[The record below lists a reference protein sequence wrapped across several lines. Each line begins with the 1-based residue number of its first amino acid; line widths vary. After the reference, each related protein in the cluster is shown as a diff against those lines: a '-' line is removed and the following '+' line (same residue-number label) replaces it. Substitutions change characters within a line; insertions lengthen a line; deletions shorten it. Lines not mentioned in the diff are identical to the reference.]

1 MKRIL
6 TGISILMFGLVL
18 GGVSSYFY
26 VKSTIRAPTSTLKVK
41 SSSSSKEEKE
51 TFVAPSESSENMQE
65 TKEQSNA
72 QVSALEEQIRRMKDE
87 EKQQKDR
94 QRQVYLLIEQFGE
107 KWLNYKTV
115 YQRNQS
121 VRMFL
126 TDKAIEENGIDVDPH
141 VEEPTDGE
149 IYQIAQN
156 LKNEK
161 QWLLFGRERSKGGD
175 NFILIV
181 FGLDDSFKK
190 IDQMKISY
198 VRTAY

>member
-1 MKRIL
+1 MKKIL
-6 TGISILMFGLVL
+6 TVISILMFGLVL

-26 VKSTIRAPTSTLKVK
+26 AKSTIRAPTSTLKVK

-94 QRQVYLLIEQFGE
+94 QRQTYQLIEQFGE
-107 KWLNYKTV
+107 KWLNYKSV

-126 TDKAIEENGIDVDPH
+126 TDKAIGENGIDVDPH

>member
-26 VKSTIRAPTSTLKVK
+26 AKSTIRAPTSALKEK
-41 SSSSSKEEKE
+41 TNSTSSKEKE
-51 TFVAPSESSENMQE
+51 TFVAPSESSERTQE
-65 TKEQSNA
+65 AKEQPNV
-72 QVSALEEQIRRMKDE
+72 QIDALEAQIRRMQEEAQKTKD
-87 EKQQKDR
+87 K
-94 QRQVYLLIEQFGE
+94 QRQMYQLIEQFGE
-107 KWLNYKTV
+107 KWLNYKSV

-126 TDKAIEENGIDVDPH
+126 TDKAVEENGIDVDPH

-181 FGLDDSFKK
+181 LGLDDTFQQ

>member
-94 QRQVYLLIEQFGE
+94 QRQTYQLIEQFGE
-107 KWLNYKTV
+107 KWLNYKSV

-126 TDKAIEENGIDVDPH
+126 TDKAIGENGIDVDPH

>member
-94 QRQVYLLIEQFGE
+94 QRQTYQLIEQFGE
-107 KWLNYKTV
+107 KWLNYKSV

-126 TDKAIEENGIDVDPH
+126 TDKAIGENGIDVDPH

-181 FGLDDSFKK
+181 LGLDDTFQQ

>member
-41 SSSSSKEEKE
+41 STSSSKEEKE
-51 TFVAPSESSENMQE
+51 TFVAPSESSENTQE

-94 QRQVYLLIEQFGE
+94 QRQTYQLIEQFGE
-107 KWLNYKTV
+107 KWLNYKSV

-126 TDKAIEENGIDVDPH
+126 TDKAIGENGIDVDPH

-181 FGLDDSFKK
+181 FGLDDSFQK

>member
-26 VKSTIRAPTSTLKVK
+26 AKSTIRAPTSTLKVK

-94 QRQVYLLIEQFGE
+94 QRQTYQLIEQFGE
-107 KWLNYKTV
+107 KWLNYKSV

-126 TDKAIEENGIDVDPH
+126 TDKAIGENGIDVDPH

-181 FGLDDSFKK
+181 LGLDDTFQH

>member
-126 TDKAIEENGIDVDPH
+126 TDKAIEENGIDVNPH

>member
-51 TFVAPSESSENMQE
+51 TFVAPSESSENTQE

>member
-26 VKSTIRAPTSTLKVK
+26 AKSTIRAPTSTLKVK

>member
-41 SSSSSKEEKE
+41 SASSSKEEKE

-94 QRQVYLLIEQFGE
+94 QRQAYQLIEQFGE
-107 KWLNYKTV
+107 KWLNYKSV

-126 TDKAIEENGIDVDPH
+126 TDKAIGENGIDVDPH

-181 FGLDDSFKK
+181 LGLDDTFQQ

>member
-1 MKRIL
+1 MKTVIKGITIL
-6 TGISILMFGLVL
+6 IVGLVI
-18 GGVSSYFY
+18 GGIGSYY
-26 VKSTIRAPTSTLKVK
+26 YAKNTIRAPTSALNEK
-41 SSSSSKEEKE
+41 SQLSSDKGKE
-51 TFVAPSESSENMQE
+51 TVIVPSESSENKQE

-107 KWLNYKTV
+107 KWLNYKSI
-115 YQRNQS
+115 YQRNQN
-121 VRMFL
+121 VKPFL
-126 TDKAIEENGIDVDPH
+126 TDRAIQENGIEVDPH
-141 VEEPTDGE
+141 VEEPTEGE

-161 QWLLFGRERSKGGD
+161 QWMLFGRERSKGGD

-181 FGLDDSFKK
+181 FGLEDSFKK

>member
-94 QRQVYLLIEQFGE
+94 QRQAYQLIEQFGE
-107 KWLNYKTV
+107 KWLNYKSV

-126 TDKAIEENGIDVDPH
+126 TDKAIGENGIDVDPH

-175 NFILIV
+175 DFILIV
-181 FGLDDSFKK
+181 LGLDDTFQQ

>member
-94 QRQVYLLIEQFGE
+94 QRQAYQLIEQFGE
-107 KWLNYKTV
+107 KWLNYKSV

-126 TDKAIEENGIDVDPH
+126 TDKAIGENGIDVDPH

-181 FGLDDSFKK
+181 LGLDDTFQQ

>member
-1 MKRIL
+1 MKKIL
-6 TGISILMFGLVL
+6 TVISILMFGLVL

-26 VKSTIRAPTSTLKVK
+26 AKSTIRAPTSTLKVK

-94 QRQVYLLIEQFGE
+94 QRQAYQLIEQFGE
-107 KWLNYKTV
+107 KWLNYKSV

-126 TDKAIEENGIDVDPH
+126 TDKAIGENGIDVDPH

-181 FGLDDSFKK
+181 LGLDDTFQQ

>member
-1 MKRIL
+1 MKTVIKGMAIL
-6 TGISILMFGLVL
+6 MVGLIIGGIS
-18 GGVSSYFY
+18 SYY
-26 VKSTIRAPTSTLKVK
+26 YAKNTIRAPTSTLKVK

-51 TFVAPSESSENMQE
+51 TFIAPSESSENTQE
-65 TKEQSNA
+65 TKGQSNT
-72 QVSALEEQIRRMKDE
+72 QVSEFEEQIRRMKDE

-107 KWLNYKTV
+107 KWLNYKSI
-115 YQRNQS
+115 YQRNQN
-121 VRMFL
+121 VKPFL
-126 TDKAIEENGIDVDPH
+126 TDRAIQENGIEVDPH
-141 VEEPTDGE
+141 VEEPTEGE

-161 QWLLFGRERSKGGD
+161 QWMLFGRERSKGGD

-181 FGLDDSFKK
+181 FGLDDSFQK

>member
-51 TFVAPSESSENMQE
+51 TFVAPSESSENTQE

-72 QVSALEEQIRRMKDE
+72 QVSVLEEQIRRMKDE

-94 QRQVYLLIEQFGE
+94 QRQAYQLIEQFGE
-107 KWLNYKTV
+107 KWLNYKSV

-126 TDKAIEENGIDVDPH
+126 TDKAIGENGIDVDPH

-181 FGLDDSFKK
+181 LGLDDTFQQ

>member
-1 MKRIL
+1 
-6 TGISILMFGLVL
+6 
-18 GGVSSYFY
+18 
-26 VKSTIRAPTSTLKVK
+26 STIRAPTSTLKVK

-94 QRQVYLLIEQFGE
+94 QRQAYQLIEQFGE
-107 KWLNYKTV
+107 KWLNYKSV

-126 TDKAIEENGIDVDPH
+126 TDKAIGENGIDVDPH

-181 FGLDDSFKK
+181 LGL
-190 IDQMKISY
+190 
-198 VRTAY
+198 

>member
-94 QRQVYLLIEQFGE
+94 QRQTYQLIEQFGE
-107 KWLNYKTV
+107 KWLNYKSV

-126 TDKAIEENGIDVDPH
+126 TDKAVEENGIDVDPH

-181 FGLDDSFKK
+181 LGLDDTFQQ

>member
-26 VKSTIRAPTSTLKVK
+26 AKSTIRAPTSTLKVK

-94 QRQVYLLIEQFGE
+94 QRQTYQLIEQFGE
-107 KWLNYKTV
+107 KWLNYKSV

-126 TDKAIEENGIDVDPH
+126 TDKAIGENGIDVDPH

>member
-51 TFVAPSESSENMQE
+51 KFVAPSESSESTQE
-65 TKEQSNA
+65 AKEQPNV
-72 QVSALEEQIRRMKDE
+72 QIDALEAQIRRMQEETQKTKD
-87 EKQQKDR
+87 K
-94 QRQVYLLIEQFGE
+94 QRQTYQLIEQFGE
-107 KWLNYKTV
+107 KWLNYKSV

-181 FGLDDSFKK
+181 FGLDDSFQK

>member
-26 VKSTIRAPTSTLKVK
+26 AKSTIRAPTSALKEK
-41 SSSSSKEEKE
+41 TNSTSNKEKE
-51 TFVAPSESSENMQE
+51 TFVAPSESSENTQE

-94 QRQVYLLIEQFGE
+94 QRQTYQLIEQFGE
-107 KWLNYKTV
+107 RWLNYKSV

-126 TDKAIEENGIDVDPH
+126 TDKAIGENGIDVDPH

-181 FGLDDSFKK
+181 LGLDDTFQQ

>member
-41 SSSSSKEEKE
+41 SASSSKEEKE
-51 TFVAPSESSENMQE
+51 TFVAPSESSENTQE

-94 QRQVYLLIEQFGE
+94 QRQTYQLIEQFGE
-107 KWLNYKTV
+107 KWLNYKSV

-126 TDKAIEENGIDVDPH
+126 TDKAIGENGIDVDPH

-181 FGLDDSFKK
+181 LGLDDTFQQ

>member
-26 VKSTIRAPTSTLKVK
+26 AESTIRAPTSTLKVK

-94 QRQVYLLIEQFGE
+94 QRQTYQLIEQFGE
-107 KWLNYKTV
+107 KWLNYKSV

-126 TDKAIEENGIDVDPH
+126 TDKAIGENGIDVDPH

-181 FGLDDSFKK
+181 FGLDDSFQK

>member
-41 SSSSSKEEKE
+41 SASSSKEEKE
-51 TFVAPSESSENMQE
+51 TFVAPSESSENTQE

-94 QRQVYLLIEQFGE
+94 QRQTYQLIEQFGE
-107 KWLNYKTV
+107 KWLNYKSV

-126 TDKAIEENGIDVDPH
+126 TDKAIGENGIDVDPH

-149 IYQIAQN
+149 ICQIAQN

-181 FGLDDSFKK
+181 LGLDDTFQQ

>member
-1 MKRIL
+1 MAIL
-6 TGISILMFGLVL
+6 MVGLIIGGIS
-18 GGVSSYFY
+18 SYY
-26 VKSTIRAPTSTLKVK
+26 YAKNTIRAPTSTLKVK

-51 TFVAPSESSENMQE
+51 TFIAPSESSENTQE
-65 TKEQSNA
+65 TKGQSNT

-107 KWLNYKTV
+107 KWLNYKSI
-115 YQRNQS
+115 YQRNQN
-121 VRMFL
+121 VKPFL
-126 TDKAIEENGIDVDPH
+126 TDRAIQENGIEVDPH
-141 VEEPTDGE
+141 VEEPTEGE

-161 QWLLFGRERSKGGD
+161 QWMLFGRERSKGGD

-181 FGLDDSFKK
+181 FGLDDSFQK

>member
-51 TFVAPSESSENMQE
+51 TFVAPSESSENTQE

-94 QRQVYLLIEQFGE
+94 QRQTYQLIEQFGE
-107 KWLNYKTV
+107 KWLNYKSV

-126 TDKAIEENGIDVDPH
+126 TDKAVEENGIDVDPH

-181 FGLDDSFKK
+181 LGLDDTFQQ

>member
-94 QRQVYLLIEQFGE
+94 QRQAYQLIEQFGE
-107 KWLNYKTV
+107 KWLNYKSV

-126 TDKAIEENGIDVDPH
+126 TDKAVEENGIDVDPH

-181 FGLDDSFKK
+181 LGLDDTFQQ
-190 IDQMKISY
+190 INQMKISY

>member
-26 VKSTIRAPTSTLKVK
+26 AKSTIRAPTSTLKVK

-94 QRQVYLLIEQFGE
+94 QRQTYQLIEQFGE
-107 KWLNYKTV
+107 KWLNYKSV

-126 TDKAIEENGIDVDPH
+126 TDKAIGENGIDVDPH

-181 FGLDDSFKK
+181 LGLDDTFQQ

>member
-26 VKSTIRAPTSTLKVK
+26 AKSTIRAPTSTLKVK

-94 QRQVYLLIEQFGE
+94 QRQTYQLIEQFGE
-107 KWLNYKTV
+107 KWLNYKSV

-126 TDKAIEENGIDVDPH
+126 TDKAIGENGIDVDPH

-181 FGLDDSFKK
+181 FGLDDSFQK

>member
-94 QRQVYLLIEQFGE
+94 QRQTYQLIEQFGE
-107 KWLNYKTV
+107 KWLNYKSV

-126 TDKAIEENGIDVDPH
+126 TDKAIGENGIDVDPH

-156 LKNEK
+156 QKNEK

-175 NFILIV
+175 DFILIV
-181 FGLDDSFKK
+181 LGLDDTFQQ

>member
-51 TFVAPSESSENMQE
+51 KFVAPSESSESTQE
-65 TKEQSNA
+65 AKEQPNV
-72 QVSALEEQIRRMKDE
+72 QIDALEAQIRRMQEETQKTKD
-87 EKQQKDR
+87 K
-94 QRQVYLLIEQFGE
+94 QRQTYRLIEQFGE
-107 KWLNYKTV
+107 KWLNYKSV

-181 FGLDDSFKK
+181 FGLDDSFQK

>member
-94 QRQVYLLIEQFGE
+94 QRQAYQLIEQFGE
-107 KWLNYKTV
+107 KWLNYKSV

-126 TDKAIEENGIDVDPH
+126 TDKAIGENGIDVDPH

-156 LKNEK
+156 QKNEK

-175 NFILIV
+175 DFILIV
-181 FGLDDSFKK
+181 LGLDDTFQQ

>member
-161 QWLLFGRERSKGGD
+161 QWLLFGREQSKGGD

>member
-51 TFVAPSESSENMQE
+51 TFVAPSESSENTQE

-72 QVSALEEQIRRMKDE
+72 QVSVLEEQIRRMKDE

-94 QRQVYLLIEQFGE
+94 QRQTYQLIEQFGE
-107 KWLNYKTV
+107 KWLNYKSV

-126 TDKAIEENGIDVDPH
+126 TDKAIGENGIDVDPH

-181 FGLDDSFKK
+181 FGLDDSFQK